1 MLRAAAFVAVFLVVA
16 ALAWANWPA
25 PSIGEGVEADLVIVR
40 KSARVLELHAGNTLL
55 KSYVV
60 SLGDDPIGPKREEGD
75 GRTPEGAYVL
85 DYRKSDSSFHRA
97 LHISHP
103 SASDTAHARASGL
116 NPGGLI
122 MVHGLP
128 NGLGLL
134 GRLHQ
139 FYDWTD
145 GCVAVTNAEIEDIW
159 SAVTD
164 GTQIRI
170 EP

>member
-1 MLRAAAFVAVFLVVA
+1 V
-16 ALAWANWPA
+16 
-25 PSIGEGVEADLVIVR
+25 
-40 KSARVLELHAGNTLL
+40 
-55 KSYVV
+55 
-60 SLGDDPIGPKREEGD
+60 
-75 GRTPEGAYVL
+75 
-85 DYRKSDSSFHRA
+85 
-97 LHISHP
+97 
-103 SASDTAHARASGL
+103 

-134 GRLHQ
+134 GRLHR

-145 GCVAVTNAEIEDIW
+145 GCVAVTNAEIEEIW